1 MKWIVADE
9 LTASAELREQPTTSR
24 DLESVRTRLSSSC
37 ATEKWAEQLFQMA
50 TIKAIEGR
58 SIHQIQS
65 GQVIVGLYSVVK
77 ELVEN
82 SLDAGA
88 TSIEIRFKNHGLDS
102 IEVQDNGKGIASED
116 FETIALKHYTSKLS
130 NYEDLTS
137 LDTFG
142 FRGEALSSMCALSK
156 FYIVTAR
163 ADDGPVGKKLEFE
176 VSGKLRATSVVAAQK
191 GTTVSVENLFSNL
204 PVRRKELEKNI
215 KREYTKVVNHLHAY
229 ACISVGVRLAVSN
242 QMPKGKKV
250 VVFSTQA
257 NTTTKENIANVFGAK
272 TLPTLV
278 KLDLRLHMEPSKGPS
293 TQGARNWSTQATD
306 RSMEV
311 LVQGHMSKPVFGE
324 GRQVPDRQMVFV
336 NSRPCQLQQV
346 SKAFNEVYKSFNT
359 SQSPFIF
366 ANLVMDTTAYDV
378 NVSPDKR
385 SIMLHDQTALLESL
399 KTALTELFETTDQTM
414 PQSQLPNRRL
424 PSYKPLSIQRNA
436 STEEEPNLVADGGA
450 GDSSDSEDEPSA
462 EARPLHRG
470 SGLATGTP
478 QSLIQNWIGRDTE
491 PRKESPAPNRRV
503 SSTSMDKQKP
513 TNALQENSVLESPMN
528 DVDESDSPVQ
538 PAEDSAVDL
547 QDQAASK
554 DNPVPIPPD
563 PADPMGS
570 PYDDLFSQ
578 RPTHLP
584 RPVQDFNKLMDRRR
598 GTQTS
603 PMSATDHAEP
613 LPREV
618 NEATAEQQREIP
630 AIAPSSQKA
639 TPGPIQNAFDRMR
652 PKRTPLQTAE
662 ITVGD
667 KTTTTVIGNSPP
679 YKRRRVHQP
688 SDSQSIVQ
696 FGGSPLL
703 ARGLR
708 TFAAPGSQ
716 MHLERSAV
724 PESRRQASQS
734 SEGEA
739 DVNVGDSPL
748 PRLGNDGQEVSMSM
762 SDAPASDPLNALVP
776 APADDDQYDE
786 DYIDEDEKKAQ
797 EDERVARLIRE
808 AEITAAQPSED
819 NIRRASQALKNGGGQ
834 KQSTLQLAQYV
845 STTTDKIEK
854 TLAKMRA
861 RLTNSESATNQTRK
875 DTIVKDEIDDDNA
888 EARLSLSVNK
898 TDFGRMLVIGQFNLG
913 FILAVRPALNDR
925 DEDELFIID
934 QHAADEKYNYERLQ
948 STVTLQNQRLVRP
961 KPLDLTAIE
970 EEIILSNKD
979 ALKANGF
986 EIETTSY
993 TTDDES
999 AGNRCRLIT
1008 LPISGE
1014 KTFDLSD
1021 LEELLHLLSEAP
1033 AGSSEIPRPRK
1044 VQKMLAMRACRSSIM
1059 VGKTLTTKQML
1070 KVVRHM
1076 GEMEKP
1082 WNCPH
1087 GRPTMRHLAGLG
1099 SWSGWQEGE
1108 VIDYDDDN
1116 ANTYVGGITT
1126 NWKAWLQGRR

>member
-1 MKWIVADE
+1 LK
-9 LTASAELREQPTTSR
+9 ASAELRQLPNTLR
-24 DLESVRTRLSSSC
+24 DRELIQTRLFFLC
-37 ATEKWAEQLFQMA
+37 ATERWVEQLFQMA

-65 GQVIVGLYSVVK
+65 GQVIVDLYSVVK

-88 TSIEIRFKNHGLDS
+88 TSIEIRFKNHGLDN
-102 IEVQDNGKGIASED
+102 IEVQDNGKGIAPED

-130 NYEDLTS
+130 SYEDLTS

-142 FRGEALSSMCALSK
+142 FRGEALSSLCALSN
-156 FYIVTAR
+156 FHIVTAR

-176 VSGKLRATSVVAAQK
+176 ASGKLRATSVVAAQK
-191 GTTVSVENLFSNL
+191 GTTVSVENLFFNL

-215 KREYTKVVNHLHAY
+215 KREYTKVVNQLHAY

-242 QMPKGKKV
+242 QMPKGKRV
-250 VVFSTQA
+250 AVFSTQA

-272 TLPTLV
+272 TLSTLV

-293 TQGARNWSTQATD
+293 TQGARNWSTLALD

-324 GRQVPDRQMVFV
+324 GRQVPDRQMFFV
-336 NSRPCQLQQV
+336 NSRPCLLQQV

-366 ANLVMDTTAYDV
+366 ANLVMDTNAYDV

-414 PQSQLPNRRL
+414 PQSQLQNRRL
-424 PSYKPLSIQRNA
+424 PSYKPLSIQRTA
-436 STEEEPNLVADGGA
+436 STEDESNIAGDGEA
-450 GDSSDSEDEPSA
+450 GDSSDSEDESA
-462 EARPLHRG
+462 TDTQPLRQD
-470 SGLATGTP
+470 SDVAIGTP
-478 QSLIQNWIGRDTE
+478 PSLIQNWMGRDTE
-491 PRKESPAPNRRV
+491 PRKERPASKRGTP
-503 SSTSMDKQKP
+503 SLSMDKQKP
-513 TNALQENSVLESPMN
+513 ITEAPVFESPIP
-528 DVDESDSPVQ
+528 DVDELISPQ
-538 PAEDSAVDL
+538 QAAEDSAVDL
-547 QDQAASK
+547 QDQDTSENKSVA
-554 DNPVPIPPD
+554 VPLDQPN
-563 PADPMGS
+563 PMGS

-584 RPVQDFNKLMDRRR
+584 RPVQDFNILMDRRR
-598 GTQTS
+598 GTQTF
-603 PMSATDHAEP
+603 PMSTADHAEP

-618 NEATAEQQREIP
+618 NEVTTEHLLEIP

-667 KTTTTVIGNSPP
+667 KTTTTVIGSSPP

-688 SDSQSIVQ
+688 SDLQSIAQ

-716 MHLERSAV
+716 MHLESSAV
-724 PESRRQASQS
+724 PEGREQASQS
-734 SEGEA
+734 SEEETDDHVEDSTARRIGNGEQEA
-739 DVNVGDSPL
+739 D
-748 PRLGNDGQEVSMSM
+748 MSM
-762 SDAPASDPLNALVP
+762 MSDVPVSDPLNTLIP

-786 DYIDEDEKKAQ
+786 DYVDEDEKKAQ
-797 EDERVARLIRE
+797 EDERVARLIQE
-808 AEITAAQPSED
+808 AELAVAQPSED
-819 NIRRASQALKNGGGQ
+819 NLRRVSQALKNGGNR

-845 STTTDKIEK
+845 STTTEKIEK
-854 TLAKMRA
+854 TLAKMKA
-861 RLTNSESATNQTRK
+861 GLSNSENPGNQSGK
-875 DTIVKDEIDDDNA
+875 DTILNDEIDDDNA
-888 EARLSLSVNK
+888 EARLSLSVSK

-913 FILAVRPALNDR
+913 FILAVRPALSDA

-948 STVTLQNQRLVRP
+948 RTVTLQNQRLVRP

-1033 AGSSEIPRPRK
+1033 AGSSEVPRPRK

-1108 VIDYDDDN
+1108 VIEYNDDR
-1116 ANTYVGGITT
+1116 GGAVAERIATD
-1126 NWKAWLQGRR
+1126 WKAWLQSRK

>member
-1 MKWIVADE
+1 
-9 LTASAELREQPTTSR
+9 
-24 DLESVRTRLSSSC
+24 
-37 ATEKWAEQLFQMA
+37 MA

-58 SIHQIQS
+58 SVHQIQS
-65 GQVIVGLYSVVK
+65 GQVIVDLYSVVK

-130 NYEDLTS
+130 SYEDLTS

-142 FRGEALSSMCALSK
+142 FRGEALSSLCALSK
-156 FYIVTAR
+156 FHVITAR

-176 VSGKLRATSVVAAQK
+176 ASGKLRATSVVAAQK
-191 GTTVSVENLFSNL
+191 GTTVIVENLFFNL
-204 PVRRKELEKNI
+204 PVRQKELEKNI
-215 KREYTKVVNHLHAY
+215 KREYTKVINHLHAY

-250 VVFSTQA
+250 AVFSTQA
-257 NTTTKENIANVFGAK
+257 NATTKENVANVFGAK

-278 KLDLRLHMEPSKGPS
+278 KLDLRLQMEPSKGPS
-293 TQGARNWSTQATD
+293 TQGARNWSTQAID

-324 GRQVPDRQMVFV
+324 GRQVPDRQMFFV

-346 SKAFNEVYKSFNT
+346 SKAFNEVYKSFNS

-366 ANLVMDTTAYDV
+366 ANLVMDTNAYDV

-414 PQSQLPNRRL
+414 PHSQLPNRRL
-424 PSYKPLSIQRNA
+424 PSYKPLSIQRQT
-436 STEEEPNLVADGGA
+436 STEEGE
-450 GDSSDSEDEPSA
+450 DSNGVDDDEVGNSPDSEDE
-462 EARPLHRG
+462 
-470 SGLATGTP
+470 SGLGATPVRRHTNVTAGTP
-478 QSLIQNWIGRDTE
+478 QSLLQNWVGRDTE
-491 PRKESPAPNRRV
+491 QRKKRPASKSRTA
-503 SSTSMDKQKP
+503 SLSMDKQKL
-513 TNALQENSVLESPMN
+513 TNALQQSP
-528 DVDESDSPVQ
+528 VDESHMRDADESNSPVR

-547 QDQAASK
+547 QDQDSIEHKSVAVA
-554 DNPVPIPPD
+554 PEEP
-563 PADPMGS
+563 DPMGS
-570 PYDDLFSQ
+570 PYGDLFSQ

-584 RPVQDFNKLMDRRR
+584 RPVHDFNKLMDRTR
-598 GTQTS
+598 GTQSS
-603 PMSATDHAEP
+603 PLSTADHAETP
-613 LPREV
+613 RREV
-618 NEATAEQQREIP
+618 TEVTTERQSEIP

-667 KTTTTVIGNSPP
+667 KTTTTVIGSSPP

-688 SDSQSIVQ
+688 SDSQSIAQ

-716 MHLERSAV
+716 MHLESSV
-724 PESRRQASQS
+724 IPGSRERASQFS
-734 SEGEA
+734 DEETDYHVPGSTQRYSGA
-739 DVNVGDSPL
+739 GKRMVDVST
-748 PRLGNDGQEVSMSM
+748 M
-762 SDAPASDPLNALVP
+762 SDVPTSDPLNALVP
-776 APADDDQYDE
+776 APADKDQDDK

-797 EDERVARLIRE
+797 EDERVARLIQE
-808 AEITAAQPSED
+808 AELAAAQPSED
-819 NIRRASQALKNGGGQ
+819 NLRRASQALKNGGNR
-834 KQSTLQLAQYV
+834 KQSTLQLVQYV
-845 STTTDKIEK
+845 NTTIDKIERTLVK
-854 TLAKMRA
+854 TSAGLSN
-861 RLTNSESATNQTRK
+861 LESATGQSGKN
-875 DTIVKDEIDDDNA
+875 TIVKDEIDDDNA

-913 FILAVRPALNDR
+913 FILAVRPALNGE

-948 STVTLQNQRLVRP
+948 RSVTLQNQRLVRP
-961 KPLDLTAIE
+961 KPLDLTAVE

-1059 VGKTLTTKQML
+1059 VGKNLTTKQMS

-1108 VIDYDDDN
+1108 VIYYDDGD
-1116 ANTYVGGITT
+1116 AGMVTDRRTT
-1126 NWKAWLQGRR
+1126 DWKTWLQSRK